1 MAKIV
6 VSGGTGFLGSWL
18 SRYLVSEGHSVTV
31 LTRHNSSTWRLGLDF
46 DGNIEKLHEEEWPYF
61 LLDQSFEV
69 FISCDWA
76 GVEGAMRNDSIQT
89 KNCHRICR
97 NLEAFVR
104 AKGKHFVGVGSQAE
118 YGNPNR
124 KIVESST
131 CSPTTLYGKEK
142 LKTSA
147 QTAEILHGT
156 SVVWSWARIF
166 STYGPLDTGNW
177 LLNSAI
183 DSFRTNDPM
192 KVTRCEQ
199 LWSYLY
205 ASDAARALAMISLS
219 DDSEGIY
226 NVGHP
231 FAPPLHETLRLLH
244 RLMGSM
250 SKLDIG
256 AIAYREDQVMVLQP
270 DVTKLQKLGWTPE
283 VSIEEGLLK
292 TSCWRNND
300 LTADPFSQFNLPVSP

>member
-1 MAKIV
+1 MANIV

-18 SRYLVSEGHSVTV
+18 SRFLFSEGHSVTV
-31 LTRHNSSTWRLGLDF
+31 LTRNNSSTWRLGSDF
-46 DGNIEKLHEEEWPYF
+46 GGNIVALHENQWPAF
-61 LLDQSFEV
+61 LVENPFEILV
-69 FISCDWA
+69 SCDWA
-76 GVEGAMRNDSIQT
+76 GVEGAERNSPIQLENRQRIV
-89 KNCHRICR
+89 NC
-97 NLEAFVR
+97 LLAFVSSR
-104 AKGKHFVGVGSQAE
+104 GRHYVGVGSQAE
-118 YGNPNR
+118 YGNPNC
-124 KIVESST
+124 KIREDSGCT
-131 CSPTTLYGKEK
+131 PTTLYGQMK
-142 LKTSA
+142 LETCV
-147 QTAEILHGT
+147 QTAEILQGT
-156 SVVWSWARIF
+156 SVLWSWARIF

-183 DSFRTNDPM
+183 DSFRINESM
-192 KVTRCEQ
+192 KVTQCEQ

-205 ASDAARALAMISLS
+205 ASDAARALAMIALS
-219 DDSEGIY
+219 DNGEGIY

-231 FAPPLHETLRLLH
+231 LAPPLYDTLQLLH
-244 RLMGSM
+244 SLMRTK

-283 VSIEEGLLK
+283 VSIEEGLLE